1 MFVQVKACGSWINLN
16 INGGA
21 CFWWSL
27 LNLGGGNSNIF
38 CFSPRNLGK
47 WSNLTNIFQR
57 GWNHQPVSTSNILP
71 HGTVDHSKSPR
82 GFLVY
87 LFCHCLFETKWLWDL
102 KFGKLHIIW
111 KTLLKVKSH
120 QPQSHRMHVTGIFS
134 YYTCTIKIK
143 PFMSV
148 NASVE
153 MDYGSRDFVVRFFFS
168 TSCGSFLLIQHQKL
182 WLLNLP
188 PPNVRPLRSK
198 LVGGD
203 GGGFK
208 DFYSLLLGEASHSD
222 SYFSHKL
229 KPSTSKGW

>member
-1 MFVQVKACGSWINLN
+1 MGLIRSLLTIAWDDMFVQVKACGSWINLN

-153 MDYGSRDFVVRFFFS
+153 MDYGSRDFVVRFLFFDKLRVFSLES
-168 TSCGSFLLIQHQKL
+168 TPKVMATQ
-182 WLLNLP
+182 P
-188 PPNVRPLRSK
+188 
-198 LVGGD
+198 
-203 GGGFK
+203 
-208 DFYSLLLGEASHSD
+208 
-222 SYFSHKL
+222 
-229 KPSTSKGW
+229 TSPQRTAP